1 MNMNV
6 IYGVDR
12 LRSDLGVLGFKT
24 ATVTGGD
31 GQPYVV
37 ICGFEV
43 PVGRFVG
50 RIIDLGIMA
59 VANYPQGV
67 ASAIQVKA
75 NPQLFEKTDSQSG
88 VRNIQD
94 SPLGAEWL
102 YWSKNFNWDGE
113 KTTRRLIS
121 QINKIFE
128 DA

>member
-1 MNMNV
+1 MSVN
-6 IYGVDR
+6 YGAER
-12 LRSDLGVLGFKT
+12 LKSDLEALGFK
-24 ATVTGGD
+24 VTISNGSD

-37 ICGFEV
+37 MCGFEIQT
-43 PVGRFVG
+43 GRFVG
-50 RIIDLGIMA
+50 RSIDLGVMA

-88 VRNIQD
+88 VRNILD
-94 SPLGAEWL
+94 SPLGDEWR
-102 YWSKNFNWDGE
+102 YWSKNFSWDGE

-121 QINKIFE
+121 QINRIFD

>member
-1 MNMNV
+1 MSM
-6 IYGVDR
+6 IYGAER
-12 LRSDLGVLGFKT
+12 LKSDLEALGFNV
-24 ATVTGGD
+24 AILNGND
-31 GQPYVV
+31 GQPYDV
-37 ICGFEV
+37 IRGFEV
-43 PVGRFVG
+43 QTGRFVG

-75 NPQLFEKTDSQSG
+75 DPQLFEKSDSESG

-94 SPLGAEWL
+94 SPLGHEWR

-113 KTTRRLIS
+113 RTTRRLIS
-121 QINKIFE
+121 QINRIFD